1 MSYWL
6 KLQHRFFFSF
16 FKFCSAVV
24 RRARYRAEE
33 FVMTFCLLF
42 LSESIG
48 ILFQNDDK
56 QLHEIEKD
64 VISIQREIH
73 ESLIAE
79 DKEMVSGLTCY
90 ISFI

>member
-1 MSYWL
+1 
-6 KLQHRFFFSF
+6 
-16 FKFCSAVV
+16 
-24 RRARYRAEE
+24 
-33 FVMTFCLLF
+33 MTFCLLF

-90 ISFI
+90 ISFIWDKHYYYNKSANEHFLALSSKIILF